1 MPIVMMQ
8 CAELGDLFSSLRE
21 SFGGVGEFY
30 AKQAGLLKE
39 RFGTF
44 FVYYHNELESL
55 KAVYF
60 MNFLQLSAF
69 QTKMCSDY
77 LKREELLYSKKER
90 LFSEGKV
97 LAWDLSPEDAKGED
111 GLKVQTDKALAMK
124 LMLSK
129 VTLNT
134 NARKLRNSKNCT

>member
-1 MPIVMMQ
+1 
-8 CAELGDLFSSLRE
+8 
-21 SFGGVGEFY
+21 
-30 AKQAGLLKE
+30 
-39 RFGTF
+39 
-44 FVYYHNELESL
+44 
-55 KAVYF
+55 
-60 MNFLQLSAF
+60 
-69 QTKMCSDY
+69 MCSDY